1 MLLNINSKLRN
12 IRNKFKSDKRGVTA
26 VEYAIIAVAMSSIIL
41 FVFKDGTLKTT
52 LMMQWVR
59 SLRRWIVLI
68 QLVAVVVKAV
78 LPTVNKDKL
87 TRYKFRERGNPL
99 F

>member
-1 MLLNINSKLRN
+1 MINSREIEVNMLLNINSKLRN

-52 LMMQWVR
+52 LNDAMGKISTSMD
-59 SLRRWIVLI
+59 S
-68 QLVAVVVKAV
+68 A
-78 LPTVNKDKL
+78 
-87 TRYKFRERGNPL
+87 
-99 F
+99 

>member
-52 LMMQWVR
+52 LNEAMGKISTSME
-59 SLRRWIVLI
+59 S
-68 QLVAVVVKAV
+68 ANSAGGSGNSGNKADG
-78 LPTVNKDKL
+78 KQ
-87 TRYKFRERGNPL
+87 G
-99 F
+99 

>member
-1 MLLNINSKLRN
+1 MINSREIEVNMLLNINSKLRN

-52 LMMQWVR
+52 LNDAMGKISTSMD
-59 SLRRWIVLI
+59 S
-68 QLVAVVVKAV
+68 ANSA
-78 LPTVNKDKL
+78 
-87 TRYKFRERGNPL
+87 G
-99 F
+99 

>member
-52 LMMQWVR
+52 LNDAMGKISTSMD
-59 SLRRWIVLI
+59 S
-68 QLVAVVVKAV
+68 ANSA
-78 LPTVNKDKL
+78 
-87 TRYKFRERGNPL
+87 G
-99 F
+99 

>member
-68 QLVAVVVKAV
+68 QPVAVVVKAV

>member
-41 FVFKDGTLKTT
+41 FVFKDGSLKTT
-52 LMMQWVR
+52 LNDAMGKISTSME
-59 SLRRWIVLI
+59 S
-68 QLVAVVVKAV
+68 A
-78 LPTVNKDKL
+78 NKSGEKTSSEGDK
-87 TRYKFRERGNPL
+87 TAG
-99 F
+99 

>member
-52 LMMQWVR
+52 LNDAMGKISTSME
-59 SLRRWIVLI
+59 S
-68 QLVAVVVKAV
+68 ANSAGGSGNKADG
-78 LPTVNKDKL
+78 KQ
-87 TRYKFRERGNPL
+87 G
-99 F
+99 

>member
-41 FVFKDGTLKTT
+41 FVFKDGTL
-52 LMMQWVR
+52 
-59 SLRRWIVLI
+59 
-68 QLVAVVVKAV
+68 
-78 LPTVNKDKL
+78 
-87 TRYKFRERGNPL
+87 
-99 F
+99 

>member
-41 FVFKDGTLKTT
+41 LVFKDGSLSKTLTDAMTAISTSMTSAGAK
-52 LMMQWVR
+52 
-59 SLRRWIVLI
+59 
-68 QLVAVVVKAV
+68 
-78 LPTVNKDKL
+78 
-87 TRYKFRERGNPL
+87 
-99 F
+99 